1 MKKFF
6 QFIILLLAIYGA
18 YCFYDN
24 HLRTFVGV
32 EEKTE
37 ETVTASE
44 NTKKAEKTKSSKR
57 KSKSSS
63 SKQDQHQTEQVE
75 TKDTKLQ
82 DSPQKNSNSD
92 EFEEEVEEAEFIPKT
107 R

>member
-1 MKKFF
+1 MKKYF
-6 QFIILLLAIYGA
+6 QFFVLVLAIYGA

-24 HLRTFVGV
+24 HLRTFIGV

-37 ETVTASE
+37 ETVTKSE
-44 NTKKAEKTKSSKR
+44 KKEKVKSSKR
-57 KSKSSS
+57 KSKNKG
-63 SKQDQHQTEQVE
+63 SKQEKAQTTEQAESKV
-75 TKDTKLQ
+75 TNLSDTPK
-82 DSPQKNSNSD
+82 SNANND